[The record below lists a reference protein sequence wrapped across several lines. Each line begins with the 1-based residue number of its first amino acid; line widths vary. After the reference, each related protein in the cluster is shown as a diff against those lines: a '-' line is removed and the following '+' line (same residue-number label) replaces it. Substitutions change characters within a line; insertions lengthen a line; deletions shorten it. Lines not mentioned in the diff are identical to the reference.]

1 MSKYE
6 PLEQYLKSQTATEL
20 RMTFAD
26 VEALIGTP
34 LPRSAILYR
43 MWWSNNAS
51 NHVHAQSWLDA
62 GYRTEQ
68 VDMDGK
74 TLVFVRESALH
85 GVAESQREFE
95 PMEKKQGRH
104 PLIGSMKGT
113 FTIEPG
119 WDLTKPALDEEE
131 LEEMEA
137 NLERTADLI
146 AEGLSGKS
154 R

>member
-6 PLEQYLKSQTATEL
+6 PLGRYLKGQSATEL

-26 VEALIGTP
+26 VEALIGAR

-51 NHVHAQSWLDA
+51 NHVHAESWLDA
-62 GYRTEQ
+62 GYRTER
-68 VDMDGK
+68 VDMDAK
-74 TLVFVRESALH
+74 TLIFARV
-85 GVAESQREFE
+85 GAEPAYGKLERGMAEPHREFKSE
-95 PMEKKQGRH
+95 EKKPRRH
-104 PLIGSMKGT
+104 PLFGCMKGT

-119 WDLTKPALDEEE
+119 YDLTQPAMPEWADMIDEKYGPET
-131 LEEMEA
+131 
-137 NLERTADLI
+137 R
-146 AEGLSGKS
+146 

>member
-34 LPRSAILYR
+34 LPRSAILY
-43 MWWSNNAS
+43 AS